1 MPRPRKIRPTLTKRA
16 IDATKPT
23 RHDTFLWDGADH
35 GLGVKVTPTG
45 AKILIFQKTIRG
57 RLRRITLGKWGDT
70 RVCARQLNGEIARG
84 RDPVADERT
93 RREEEER
100 RERSEKTV
108 GDLWDRYW
116 LEIVLPAN
124 RSRTASEKRYMWKSR
139 IEPSVGTIKLKDVTD
154 EDAGAIVRGAM
165 RRDKDG
171 NITFG
176 RGAAGNL
183 YRLLHHMFAKA
194 LAWRMRPRELGNL
207 GETKTGFS
215 PRPVSAEAMGAITEV
230 ERRPGC
236 PFVFRSPKDPTRPVE
251 YTLVRKTFDCI
262 ANQTGVGSQS

>member
-1 MPRPRKIRPTLTKRA
+1 MRPA
-16 IDATKPT
+16 IE
-23 RHDTFLWDGADH
+23 RRNRQGARS
-35 GLGVKVTPTG
+35 G
-45 AKILIFQKTIRG
+45 
-57 RLRRITLGKWGDT
+57 
-70 RVCARQLNGEIARG
+70 
-84 RDPVADERT
+84 ADERT

-108 GDLWDRYW
+108 GDFWDRYW

-165 RRDKDG
+165 RHDKDG

-215 PRPVSAEAMGAITEV
+215 PAPCLRRSHGGHNRGRTAPRLPFCVPIAQRPHT
-230 ERRPGC
+230 
-236 PFVFRSPKDPTRPVE
+236 TR
-251 YTLVRKTFDCI
+251 
-262 ANQTGVGSQS
+262 